1 MVIIISVVIINSMT
15 DPNVVITVDRAL
27 ASGAPR
33 AGFLGMTGK
42 VSEAEAGAFLHLF
55 RLGLECQ
62 RGLFLILER
71 LGAVHILRHTDF

>member
-33 AGFLGMTGK
+33 AGFLVMTGK

-55 RLGLECQ
+55 
-62 RGLFLILER
+62 
-71 LGAVHILRHTDF
+71 